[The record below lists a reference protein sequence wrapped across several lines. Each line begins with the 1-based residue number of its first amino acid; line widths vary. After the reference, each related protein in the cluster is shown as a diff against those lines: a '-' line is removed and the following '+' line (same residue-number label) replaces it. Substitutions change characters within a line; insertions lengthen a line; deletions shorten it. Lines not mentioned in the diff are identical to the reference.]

1 MKYTFKHTL
10 HASYLGY
17 VTQAIIN
24 NLPPLLFVTFQK
36 EFAISLK
43 QIGLLIS
50 VNFGVQLLTDLL
62 AVKLID
68 RIGYRIGIVCAH
80 VLSFLGLAAFSV
92 LPFVFLRGY
101 TGLLISMT
109 LCSVGGGLLEVL
121 VSPIVEALPGEEK
134 ASAMSLLHSFYCWG
148 QVAVVLLSTVFF
160 LTAGIGKW
168 YYLPVLWSI
177 LPLANTF
184 FFARVPLR
192 PLVEEENRQPLRQ
205 LFKRRLFWLF
215 ILLMICAGSSE
226 LAMSQWA
233 SLFAELGLRVS
244 KFVGDLLGPCTFAV
258 GMGLVRFLY
267 GIKGSKLNL
276 EKMLVLSGALCILS
290 YLVTIFSPIPL
301 ISLAGCALCG
311 ISVGMLWPGTF
322 SLTSRHFPRGGT
334 AMFAVLALAGDLGCS
349 AGPGLVGYISNAV
362 QKLASFQKLPWITD
376 ATELGLKTGL
386 LLAIIFPVAMFAGFL
401 LLVKRSRSSAPSS
414 PASI

>member
-1 MKYTFKHTL
+1 MKFTYRHTL

-24 NLPPLLFVTFQK
+24 NLPPLLFVTFQR
-36 EFAISLK
+36 EFTISLE

-50 VNFGVQLLTDLL
+50 VNFGVQLLTDLV

-68 RIGYRIGIVCAH
+68 RIGYRVGIVCAH
-80 VLSFLGLAAFSV
+80 VLSFLGLVAFSV
-92 LPFVFLRGY
+92 LPFVFSWGY

-109 LCSVGGGLLEVL
+109 LCSIGGGLLEVL

-134 ASAMSLLHSFYCWG
+134 ATAMSLLHSFYCWG

-160 LTAGIGKW
+160 LTAGVGKW

-177 LPLANTF
+177 LPLVNTF

-192 PLVEEENRQPLRQ
+192 SLVEDENRQPLRQ

-215 ILLMICAGSSE
+215 ILLMVCAGSSE

-233 SLFAELGLRVS
+233 SLFAELGLGVS
-244 KFVGDLLGPCTFAV
+244 KFVGDLLGPCTFAI

-267 GIKGSKLNL
+267 GIKGSKLKL
-276 EKMLVLSGALCILS
+276 ERMLVLSSILCIFS
-290 YLVTIFSPIPL
+290 YLVTVFSPFPL
-301 ISLAGCALCG
+301 LSLVGCATCG
-311 ISVGMLWPGTF
+311 VSVAMLWPGTF

-349 AGPGLVGYISNAV
+349 AGPGLVGYISNKV
-362 QKLASFQKLPWITD
+362 QKLASSQMLPWIKDT
-376 ATELGLKTGL
+376 TELGLKLGL
-386 LLAIIFPVAMFAGFL
+386 LFTVIFPVVMFVGFSL
-401 LLVKRSRSSAPSS
+401 LIKRNRAPV
-414 PASI
+414 